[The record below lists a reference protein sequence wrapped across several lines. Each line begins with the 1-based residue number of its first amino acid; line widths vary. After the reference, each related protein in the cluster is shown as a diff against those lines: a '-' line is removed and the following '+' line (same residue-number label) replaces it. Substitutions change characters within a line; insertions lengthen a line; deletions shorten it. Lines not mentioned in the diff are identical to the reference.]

1 MKPDEA
7 LYHLENHG
15 GMGVPRLYAEMHRG
29 MLQKLVDEC
38 TRMSGAERSEAGL
51 TAWAQK
57 RLKQTDWLGIA
68 EKKKPGA
75 GAEAEAEA
83 DAASSPMEALPE
95 EPMTLADRAILKP
108 ERLSTPRRRQSAFL
122 GHFAR
127 CRTVIEAATRTGV
140 DRRTVHRW
148 RQNYPLFDKK
158 CRDIIEA
165 RRRQA
170 VENVVLAADHVEVR
184 PVFYRGRKIA
194 EVTRRDRALDL
205 YLLKQADAQALRAQ
219 QQEEKRRDAKADF
232 EERVAAEVEKRVA
245 AEVEKAIK
253 KAIEKAPEK
262 AIEKQTGQRHSE
274 MSPSAGPQA
283 VPQDDEFTNPFN
295 EFEPATCDMAL
306 AR

>member
-15 GMGVPRLYAEMHRG
+15 GMGVPRLYAEMPRG

-38 TRMSGAERSEAGL
+38 ARMSGTEKSEAAL
-51 TAWAQK
+51 TAWAQQ
-57 RLKQTDWLGIA
+57 RLKQTNWLGIA
-68 EKKKPGA
+68 EKKLGIASSKPDG
-75 GAEAEAEA
+75 EAEAVFSP
-83 DAASSPMEALPE
+83 AAPLPE
-95 EPMTLADRAILKP
+95 EPRTLAGRAILKP

-127 CRTVIEAATRTGV
+127 CRTVIEAAIRTGV

-148 RQNYPLFDKK
+148 RQNDPLFDRK

-184 PVFYRGRKIA
+184 PVFYRGKKIA
-194 EVTRRDRALDL
+194 EVTRRDRTLDL
-205 YLLKQADAQALRAQ
+205 YLLKQADAQALRAE

-232 EERVAAEVEKRVA
+232 EARVAAEVGKRVA
-245 AEVEKAIK
+245 AEVEKAI
-253 KAIEKAPEK
+253 EK
-262 AIEKQTGQRHSE
+262 AIEKMAGQLHSE
-274 MSPSAGPQA
+274 MSPSSGPQA
-283 VPQDDEFTNPFN
+283 GPQDDEFTNPFN
-295 EFEPATCDMAL
+295 EVEPATCGL
-306 AR
+306 GS